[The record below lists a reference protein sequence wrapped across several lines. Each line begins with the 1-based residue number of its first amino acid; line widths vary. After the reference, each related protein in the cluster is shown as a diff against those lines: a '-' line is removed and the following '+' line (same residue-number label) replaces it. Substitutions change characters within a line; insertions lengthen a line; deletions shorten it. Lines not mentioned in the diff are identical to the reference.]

1 MGFGYQVFFI
11 GVLLNGFLF
20 AVAPVRA
27 ESPEEQA
34 PPESSVWGKT
44 QEFAGELWQKTQQA
58 AGETWKSARGYLG
71 DSPADDSFARVWED
85 IVPRLEETRQL
96 EDQEQDLPEQAW
108 FRRDRDDNREDI
120 NDLLDESIEILAVSP
135 SNRYRSRIREL
146 EQSIREAQEKI
157 ADYRRR
163 RVAAPQEALLEKT
176 VEDYEQAIAEQS
188 AQIAAYRSQLQ
199 GVQNELAR
207 ELRAQGLEISGE
219 QLDFLLST
227 VVGDDLLT
235 LGVAFDN
242 VKAITSQL
250 EQLMVESQEDLN
262 SARRYYGMYTV
273 LLKVLVRLHQQVIDG
288 VNQRYLV
295 EIDAIIAATQELLE
309 ETRRLQRRSP
319 GNQQALAANIEAQ
332 RLTLQTAAFYRDYLI
347 EQAGDVMRARDSLI
361 QDLAVAENT
370 YETVKVSGE
379 LVALMKSSQH
389 LLEALMNRQV
399 PPLRTFENVA
409 MKREFEK
416 LTAQLREDAK

>member
-1 MGFGYQVFFI
+1 MGFGYHVYFI
-11 GVLLNGFLF
+11 GVLLSGVLF
-20 AVAPVRA
+20 TVPAKA

-44 QEFAGELWQKTQQA
+44 REFAGDLWQKTQQA
-58 AGETWKSARGYLG
+58 ADETWENARGYLG
-71 DSPADDSFARVWED
+71 GSPADDSFPRVWED

-96 EDQEQDLPEQAW
+96 EDQQRELPEQAW
-108 FRRDRDDNREDI
+108 FARDRDDNIEDI
-120 NDLLDESIEILAVSP
+120 NALLDESIEILAVSS

-146 EQSIREAQEKI
+146 EQSIREAQDKI
-157 ADYRRR
+157 AEYRRR
-163 RVAAPQEALLEKT
+163 RVAAPKEALLEKT
-176 VEDYEQAIAEQS
+176 VEDYGQAIAEQS

-199 GVQNELAR
+199 GVKNELAR

-242 VKAITSQL
+242 VRSITSQL

-273 LLKVLVRLHQQVIDG
+273 LLKVLVRMHQQVIDG
-288 VNQRYLV
+288 VNQRYLA
-295 EIDAIIAATQELLE
+295 EIDAIIAATKGLLE

-319 GNQQALAANIEAQ
+319 GNHQALAANIEAQ
-332 RLTLQTAAFYRDYLI
+332 RLTLQTATFYRDYLV
-347 EQAGDVMRARDSLI
+347 EQARDVIGARDSLI
-361 QDLAVAENT
+361 EDMAIAENT

-379 LVALMKSSQH
+379 LVDLMKSSQH
-389 LLEALMNRQV
+389 LLEALMDRQV

-416 LTAQLREDAK
+416 LTAQLREGVK